1 MNKERNHSN
10 ELDLIEIARIV
21 LKNRRLIIA
30 IVSVTAIAA
39 IVYSILAPK
48 IWRSEATFYA
58 LSEKKLELSGSDS
71 TLGKLA
77 RDLLEQN
84 AQNEAMTS
92 VNIMNSR
99 SFSEKVIKRFN
110 LMDYFELS
118 DTDSLANMDDALK
131 QLSGIVNV
139 DYNEDNFLIFLQVES
154 KSKTL
159 SKEIADFYLSNLENY
174 LQQTARVRGRR
185 NRVFLENRLSELRA
199 RIDDLNNAI
208 SRYKTEKNAVD
219 IDIQS
224 RELLEQYSALLASKM
239 KLEIELELA
248 KSYYATDTP
257 MIRDLVSQIDVLQQ
271 QILELEQ
278 STDPS
283 INRFRLDL
291 SRIPSLQEGMSK
303 LQLELDILLEVQ
315 EYIRPQYESAVL
327 EEQKNMPHLEI
338 LDMPREAGR
347 RIKPRRA
354 MICIVSTLMAGFF
367 AIFLAIC
374 KETIF
379 SQAERIKE
387 LKDTLHDS

>member
-1 MNKERNHSN
+1 LNKERNHSN

-39 IVYSILAPK
+39 VVYSILAPE

-110 LMDYFELS
+110 LIDYFELS
-118 DTDSLANMDDALK
+118 DPDSLSNMDDALK

-139 DYNEDNFLIFLQVES
+139 DYNEDSFLIFLQVES
-154 KSKTL
+154 KSKTM

-174 LQQTARVRGRR
+174 LQQTSRVRGRR
-185 NRVFLENRLSELRA
+185 NRVFLENRLSELRSQ
-199 RIDDLNNAI
+199 IDDLNNAI

-219 IDIQS
+219 IEIQS
-224 RELLEQYSALLASKM
+224 QELLEQYSTLLASKM

-248 KSYYATDTP
+248 KSYYAMDTP
-257 MIRDLVSQIDVLQQ
+257 MIRDIVSQIDVLQQ

-291 SRIPSLQEGMSK
+291 SRIPSLQEGISK

-374 KETIF
+374 KESIF